1 MKKGKLTLGLVI
13 GLSVVALSSCDALTR
28 NNQGYVLTMTGPD
41 GTIINYTA
49 DEFYSQFK
57 TSANGVKQFYDAIT
71 EVIIRNEIEKPEN
84 AAVKAEIMEKA
95 ANKVSGVKETAED
108 NADTNNTDYDDELD
122 TLLES
127 YSVEDLTELKDYF
140 AYQLM
145 QTEVEDQFYE
155 DNKREL
161 LVGADASGSIPAY
174 QGYLENKLPYHV
186 RHILVKVSSDANA
199 FYDAT
204 VTEQEAKNLSSV
216 IKRLAIRKNNETF
229 GDIAREASEDTGSA
243 EQFGDLGIMTKST
256 SYVNEFKL
264 GVYAYDAIYNEDP
277 SVAANASK
285 LSVPTEASNYLNALG
300 IGEIPYG
307 AALKLEAVSSL
318 VKDSLGNQ
326 VNNGKSLYYP
336 RNIYFNKYFNKH
348 NISVI
353 VPEDTDGSAIS
364 TVGLGGFQAVAELGG
379 QKVLTDED
387 GKVIL
392 VVRAGSGSSDSGYQG
407 VHFIVVERSA
417 LVDTKNGVSLED
429 YYTTEI
435 PDSADFP
442 QVGGQDAITYVNFMN
457 TTTKVYKERSQTVK
471 DEIKGFDSMLDAH
484 IYEKLANSQQVVIH
498 DAVVR
503 EAVENYISVTRA
515 GIAFDAAWNYEQSW
529 KTYTEY
535 LALQEQMRNRL
546 IAETCAVNFAN
557 AAAAAEYQ
565 VGGICYEKD

>member
-13 GLSVVALSSCDALTR
+13 GLSVVALSSCDSLTR

-57 TSANGVKQFYDAIT
+57 TNANGVKEFYDAIT
-71 EVIIRNEIEKPEN
+71 EVIIRNEIEKPVN
-84 AAVKAEIMEKA
+84 AAIKAEIMEKA

-108 NADTNNTDYDDELD
+108 NADTNDTDYDDELD

-127 YSVEDLTELKDYF
+127 YNVEDLTELKDYF

-155 DNKREL
+155 DNKEEL
-161 LVGADASGSIPAY
+161 LVGAAANGDIPAY

-186 RHILVKVSSDANA
+186 RHILVKVSSSTNA

-204 VTEQEAKNLSSV
+204 VTEQEAKNISSV

-243 EQFGDLGIMTKST
+243 AQFGDLGIMTKST

-264 GVYAYDAIYNEDP
+264 GVYAYDAIYNEDAG
-277 SVAANASK
+277 VAANASK
-285 LSVPTEASNYLNALG
+285 LSVPNEASTYLDTLG

-307 AALKLEAVSSL
+307 AALKLETVADL
-318 VKDSLGNQ
+318 IKDSSGNQ
-326 VNNGKSLYYP
+326 VNNGSSLYYP
-336 RNIYFNKYFNKH
+336 RNIYFNEYFNKH

-364 TVGLGGFQAVAELGG
+364 TVGLGGFQTVAELGG
-379 QKVLTDED
+379 KSVLTDED

-392 VVRAGSGSSDSGYQG
+392 VVRAGSGTSDSGYQG

-435 PDSADFP
+435 PDSSDFP
-442 QVGGQDAITYVNFMN
+442 QVGGEDAITYVNFMN
-457 TTTKVYKERSQTVK
+457 TTTKVYKERSQTVE
-471 DEIKGFDSMLDAH
+471 DEIKGFDTMLDAH
-484 IYEKLANSQQVVIH
+484 IYEKLAASQAVVIH
-498 DAVVR
+498 DEVVR
-503 EAVENYISVTRA
+503 DAVDNYISVTRA
-515 GIAFDAAWNYEQSW
+515 GIAFDANLNYEQSW

-535 LALQEQMRNRL
+535 LALQEKMRERL
-546 IAETCAVNFAN
+546 IDESCAINFAN
-557 AAAAAEYQ
+557 AATAAEYQ
-565 VGGICYEKD
+565 VGGACYEKD

>member
-57 TSANGVKQFYDAIT
+57 TNATGVKQFYDAIT

-95 ANKVSGVKETAED
+95 ANKVSGVKETAQD
-108 NADTNNTDYDDELD
+108 NANTNKTDYDKELE
-122 TLLES
+122 TLLTS
-127 YSVEDLTELKDYF
+127 YNVKDLTELKDYF

-145 QTEVEDQFYE
+145 KTEVEDQFYLN
-155 DNKREL
+155 NKGEML
-161 LVGADASGSIPAY
+161 AGAPASGTIPAY

-186 RHILVKVSSDANA
+186 RHILVKVSANSDA
-199 FYDAT
+199 FYDGT
-204 VTEQEAKNLSSV
+204 VTEQEAKNIASV
-216 IKRLAIRKNNETF
+216 VKRLAIRKNNETF

-243 EQFGDLGIMTKST
+243 ANFGDLGIMSKST

-264 GVYAYDAIYNEDP
+264 GVYAYDAIYNQDAG
-277 SVAANASK
+277 VMANASK
-285 LSVPTEASNYLNALG
+285 LSVPAASSTYLDTLG

-307 AALKLEAVSSL
+307 AALKLETMASL
-318 VKDSLGNQ
+318 VKDSAGNQ
-326 VNNGKSLYYP
+326 VNKGSSLYYP
-336 RNIYFNKYFNKH
+336 RNIYFNTYFNKH
-348 NISVI
+348 NVSVI

-379 QKVLTDED
+379 KSVLTDED

-392 VVRAGSGSSDSGYQG
+392 VVRAGSGTSSSGYQG

-417 LVDTKNGVSLED
+417 LVTTKNGVSLED

-435 PDSADFP
+435 PGSAEFP
-442 QVGGQDAITYVNFMN
+442 QVGGQDAVTYVNFMN
-457 TTTKVYKERSQTVK
+457 TTTKVYKERSQTVE

-484 IYEKLANSQQVVIH
+484 IYEKLAASQNVIIH
-498 DAVVR
+498 DDTVRAAV
-503 EAVENYISVTRA
+503 ANYISVTRA
-515 GIAFDAAWNYEQSW
+515 GIAFDAQYSYEQSW
-529 KTYTEY
+529 DTYTRY
-535 LALQEQMRNRL
+535 LKLQEWERTRL
-546 IAETCAVNFAN
+546 IPEVCAVNYSN
-557 AAAAAEYQ
+557 AATSVDYQ
-565 VGGICYEKD
+565 EGGVCYAKD